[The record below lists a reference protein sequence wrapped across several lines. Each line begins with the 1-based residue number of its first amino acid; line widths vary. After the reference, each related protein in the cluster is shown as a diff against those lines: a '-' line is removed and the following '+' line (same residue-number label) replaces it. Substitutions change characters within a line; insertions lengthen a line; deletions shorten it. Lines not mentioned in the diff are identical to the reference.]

1 MGQGLSALVW
11 GSVRARVEFHY
22 NLLEYKKLLKE
33 LSLANSI
40 YFLLLCYTPIIQYA
54 YLVVLGSVVLGPF
67 GSPVFR
73 LAKVCTPERN
83 LFQLAV
89 ELTLFDGQKEETR
102 HFYSRIFLVVS
113 SKRKILDLGVF
124 KMKR

>member
-1 MGQGLSALVW
+1 M
-11 GSVRARVEFHY
+11 
-22 NLLEYKKLLKE
+22 
-33 LSLANSI
+33 
-40 YFLLLCYTPIIQYA
+40 CYTPIIQDA
-54 YLVVLGSVVLGPF
+54 FLVVLGSVVLVPF

-124 KMKR
+124 KMRDLLVSKYQIVRRQNNVTLSLLAD